1 MDYIKQRIKSFK
13 YAFEGIWEVLQSQ
26 TNLKIHLTVAIFVVI
41 AAYYLAL
48 TRIEWCLIILC
59 IVLVF
64 SAETLNT
71 SIEHL
76 TDLVSPEYHPL
87 AKKTKDAAA
96 GAVLWVAMGVCLVG
110 VIIFLPKILAML

>member
-13 YAFEGIWEVLQSQ
+13 YAFEGIREVLQSQ
-26 TNLKIHLTVAIFVVI
+26 ANPKIHLTVAIVTVI
-41 AAYYLAL
+41 LASYIGL

-64 SAETLNT
+64 SAETFNT

-76 TDLVSPEYHPL
+76 TNLVSPEYHPL

-96 GAVLWVAMGVCLVG
+96 GAVLWVAMGACIVG
-110 VIIFLPKILAML
+110 LLIFLPKVVAIL